1 MNKLLVAGAV
11 IVAGVIGFKYGS
23 DLTVKA
29 VTKVAESNVDKD
41 RVARRESI
49 YANYMNDKNKGE

>member
-41 RVARRESI
+41 RVARRDPSMQI
-49 YANYMNDKNKGE
+49 I